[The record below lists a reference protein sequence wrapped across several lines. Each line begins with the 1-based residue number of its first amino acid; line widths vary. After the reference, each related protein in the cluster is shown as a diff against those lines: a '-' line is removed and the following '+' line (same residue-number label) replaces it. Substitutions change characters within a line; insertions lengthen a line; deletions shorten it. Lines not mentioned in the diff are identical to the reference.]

1 MSRSPIACMSLD
13 LRQLDEVMIH
23 MPSHLASLVRWL
35 VASADLQRLTALLEA
50 WSTQSNIIPCLVPDW
65 SRYAE
70 QCIKVVIEAEQTP
83 GETPVVLHPST
94 MTLTAY
100 ATSAAMQKRYV
111 PVSTCAS
118 PLYLAS
124 LVAAAVEG
132 ANA

>member
-1 MSRSPIACMSLD
+1 MSRALIACMNLD

-35 VASADLQRLTALLEA
+35 VASADLQSLTALLEA

-65 SRYAE
+65 SPDAE
-70 QCIKVVIEAEQTP
+70 QCIEVVIEAEQNA
-83 GETPVVLHPST
+83 GETLVVLHPST
-94 MTLTAY
+94 MTPTAY
-100 ATSAAMQKRYV
+100 ATSAALQTRYV
-111 PVSTCAS
+111 AVPTGAS
-118 PLYLAS
+118 PHHLAS